1 MRLWAVMGL
10 TLALGLGVSASGG
23 ESAPAGA
30 EVTDAEGKEVKVTG
44 PKFTAGT
51 RRLAWLA
58 DPGGATDDA
67 KKGPLALEVRE
78 PHSTAYKQG
87 VVTLV
92 PLASV
97 ESVKYD
103 YDKKVAR
110 VAVKGLAEPLAGTL
124 EYQGLNVLAFSG
136 TAEGKAASFR
146 GGAFAMGNVKAVAF
160 PDAKPVPGRKG
171 FSAWQVQIDQ
181 PKAMNPTLRVGELKF
196 LYQLP
201 GGAEV
206 LTESGAAHRGE
217 PLKLDGSVKSYT
229 RFALDPN
236 SRVVVADVTVGDKER
251 AVVIPPTAELDGKS
265 ATLVGLVAEVEAGW
279 KLVPLHTIKGMKRPQ
294 KD

>member
-1 MRLWAVMGL
+1 MRLWAVAGVALAFGL
-10 TLALGLGVSASGG
+10 AASRGAD
-23 ESAPAGA
+23 APAEA
-30 EVTDAEGKEVKVTG
+30 EVTDAEGKEVKATG
-44 PKFTAGT
+44 LKFTAGT

-78 PHSTAYKQG
+78 PHSTIYKQG
-87 VVTLV
+87 IVTLV

-103 YDKKVAR
+103 YDKKRAR
-110 VAVKGLAEPLAGTL
+110 VAVKGVGEPLVGTL
-124 EYQGLNVLAFSG
+124 EYQGLNALGFSG
-136 TAEGKAASFR
+136 TADGKAASFR
-146 GGAFAMGNVKAVAF
+146 GGGLTKGNIKAVAF
-160 PDAKPVPGRKG
+160 QDARPVPARKG
-171 FSAWQVQIDQ
+171 LSAWQVQIDQ
-181 PKAMNPTLRVGELKF
+181 PKAMNPSLRVGELKF

-206 LTESGAAHRGE
+206 LTDSGATHKGE

-229 RFALDPN
+229 TLAVDPS
-236 SRVVVADVTVGDKER
+236 SRVIAAEVAGGDRER
-251 AVVIPPTAELDGKS
+251 VVVIPPTTERDGKT
-265 ATLVGLVAEVEAGW
+265 ATLVGLVAEVESGW
-279 KLVPLHTIKGMKRPQ
+279 KLFPLHAIKSMRRPQ

>member
-1 MRLWAVMGL
+1 MRLWAVAGL
-10 TLALGLGVSASGG
+10 ALALGIGAASRAA
-23 ESAPAGA
+23 EAPAGA
-30 EVTDAEGKEVKVTG
+30 EVSDADGKDVKVTG
-44 PKFTAGT
+44 LKFGLGT

-58 DPGGATDDA
+58 DPSGETDDA

-78 PHSTAYKQG
+78 PHSTTYKQG

-103 YDKKVAR
+103 YDKKLAR
-110 VAVKGLAEPLAGTL
+110 VAVKGLPEPLVGTL

-136 TAEGKAASFR
+136 TAGGKAATFR
-146 GGAFAMGNVKAVAF
+146 GGGLTKGSIKAVVF
-160 PDAKPVPGRKG
+160 PDARPLPGRKG
-171 FSAWQVQIDQ
+171 LSAWQVQIDQ
-181 PKAMNPTLRVGELKF
+181 PKAMNPTLKVGELKF

-206 LTESGAAHRGE
+206 LSDSAAAHKGE
-217 PLKLDGSVKSYT
+217 PLRLDASVRSYT

-236 SRVVVADVTVGDKER
+236 SRVVVADVAGDKER
-251 AVVIPPTAELDGKS
+251 VVVIPPTTEKDGKA
-265 ATLVGLVAEVEAGW
+265 ATLAGVLGEVEAGW
-279 KLVPLHTIKGMKRPQ
+279 KLFPLHTIKGMKRPQ